1 MHWWRR
7 VDSRLRGN
15 DAMTMTTVN
24 RPLFN
29 PHLVRLSVHAV
40 LLIYTAL
47 ALFPIALI
55 LINSVK
61 SRAAIFDDPLALPT
75 VESFS
80 LVGFQKVLSATNFM
94 QFFANSLVVTLGSLL
109 LIILF
114 GAMAAWAL
122 SEYEYKGRRWLAL
135 FMAIGIMIPI
145 RLGTVSI
152 LELVVKLDLI
162 NTLTALILVYTA
174 QGLPLAI
181 MILSE
186 FIRQVP
192 SELKDAA
199 RCDGV
204 GEFKIFF
211 QVILPLIR
219 PAIATVAV
227 FTMIPAWN
235 DLWFPLIL
243 APSDETKTVTLGVQQ
258 FIGQYVTDWNSVLAA
273 LSLAVVPMLV
283 LYAIFSRQLIR
294 GLTSGAVK

>member
-1 MHWWRR
+1 MTSSSLQLRR
-7 VDSRLRGN
+7 PFGN
-15 DAMTMTTVN
+15 PG
-24 RPLFN
+24 RIW
-29 PHLVRLSVHAV
+29 VHIVLCAYAV
-40 LLIYTAL
+40 L

-61 SRAAIFDDPLALPT
+61 SRAAIFDNPLALPSIDT
-75 VESFS
+75 FS
-80 LVGFQKVLSATNFM
+80 LIGFQKVLTNTNFM
-94 QFFANSLVVTLGSLL
+94 LYFGNSLIVTLGALL
-109 LIILF
+109 LIVLF
-114 GAMAAWAL
+114 GAMAGWAL
-122 SEYEYKGRRWLAL
+122 SEYKFRGNRWMALYLAL
-135 FMAIGIMIPI
+135 GIMIPI

-152 LELVVKLDLI
+152 LQLVVALDLI
-162 NTLTALILVYTA
+162 NTRTALILVYAA
-174 QGLPLAI
+174 QGLPLAV

-186 FIRQVP
+186 FIRQIP
-192 SELKDAA
+192 KELKEAA

-243 APSDETKTVTLGVQQ
+243 APGDDTKTVTLGVQQ

-273 LSLAVVPMLV
+273 LSLAVIPMLI
-283 LYAIFSRQLIR
+283 LYAIFSRQQIGR
-294 GLTSGAVK
+294 AHV

>member
-1 MHWWRR
+1 
-7 VDSRLRGN
+7 
-15 DAMTMTTVN
+15 MTNTN
-24 RPLFN
+24 SFRPFQHLGRIWV
-29 PHLVRLSVHAV
+29 HLVLCAYAV
-40 LLIYTAL
+40 I

-61 SRAAIFDDPLALPT
+61 SRDAIFDNPLALPSADT
-75 VESFS
+75 FS
-80 LVGFQKVLSATNFM
+80 LIGFEKVLHNTNFLLY
-94 QFFANSLVVTLGSLL
+94 FGNSLVVTLSSLF
-109 LIILF
+109 LIVLF
-114 GAMAAWAL
+114 GAMAGWAL
-122 SEYEYKGRRWLAL
+122 SEYKFPGNRWMALFLAL
-135 FMAIGIMIPI
+135 GIMIPI

-152 LELVVKLDLI
+152 LQLVVTLNLI
-162 NTLTALILVYTA
+162 NTRTALILVYTA
-174 QGLPLAI
+174 QGLPLAV

-186 FIRQVP
+186 FIRQIP
-192 SELKDAA
+192 KELKEAA

-211 QVILPLIR
+211 QIILPLIR

-243 APSDETKTVTLGVQQ
+243 APGDDTKTVTLGVQQ

-273 LSLAVVPMLV
+273 LSMAVIPILILYV
-283 LYAIFSRQLIR
+283 LFSRQLIR